1 MRRRFIMAAFA
12 VAFLLVLALT
22 FPPFPRTWERYAGY
36 ALSMIVLVPVL
47 QWWFEREIR
56 IGQEKLRARDEGSRR
71 ARR

>member
-1 MRRRFIMAAFA
+1 MRRRFTVAAFA
-12 VAFLLVLALT
+12 VVFMLLVTLI
-22 FPPFPRTWERYAGY
+22 FPPFPRTWERYASY
-36 ALSMIVLVPVL
+36 ALSVIVLVPVL